1 MSRTRSRKP
10 DEPDESFA
18 FDHGK
23 VDWVVI
29 ADQTV
34 GRTIHEPGWRWST
47 HIRPGGWLEPL
58 ESLNERVL
66 ATVVVTDIVDSTG
79 HATRLG
85 GSVHEAARVA
95 AAAAEGE
102 VLVTAITRDLA
113 AGSGLS
119 SRIEAST
126 SSEGSTVFGEG
137 SPPGERARPWGFP

>member
-85 GSVHEAARVA
+85 EA
-95 AAAAEGE
+95 GGTIS
-102 VLVTAITRDLA
+102 LRD
-113 AGSGLS
+113 
-119 SRIEAST
+119 ST
-126 SSEGSTVFGEG
+126 PECVMS
-137 SPPGERARPWGFP
+137 